1 MRHITVGLLTF
12 LLSLMVYSWI
22 GFLWVLYNGLFA
34 SGTGQPLVTAS
45 NIQTVVFV
53 SVLGALVTAFIAYMM
68 ERGLRITA

>member
-1 MRHITVGLLTF
+1 M
-12 LLSLMVYSWI
+12 
-22 GFLWVLYNGLFA
+22 
-34 SGTGQPLVTAS
+34 VTAS